1 MGKLTGQTA
10 LITGAARGL
19 GRDYALHLASLGANV
34 GVIDINFES
43 FKDYEGEAKLLTAAN
58 VIEELRAMGVNAAGA
73 EADITD
79 RKQVFAAVDKIAAEL
94 GDISI
99 VVTNAGGGMGAPDGN
114 KASSL
119 DWDMYHAVIDRN
131 LHGTVYT
138 INAVAPMMKKNRYG
152 KIVTIASVG
161 GIVANSD
168 GSYAHYA
175 MAKAAVIHYTHYLAA
190 ELGQYNINA
199 NCLAPGYMATGRLI
213 EQYKQAGEETFLSRT
228 SIKRFGTPEDCS
240 RALEFLVTDQSDFV
254 TGQVLEVS
262 GGVSGRVRVD

>member
-1 MGKLTGQTA
+1 MGKLTGKVA
-10 LITGAARGL
+10 LVTGAARGL
-19 GRDYALHLASLGANV
+19 GRDYALHLASLGADV

-43 FKDYEGEAKLLTAAN
+43 FKDYEGEARLLTADN
-58 VIEELRAMGVNAAGA
+58 VIEELKAKGVRAAGA
-73 EADITD
+73 TADITD
-79 RKQVFAAVDKIAAEL
+79 RVQVFAAVEEIAAEL

-99 VVTNAGGGMGAPDGN
+99 AVTNAGGGMGPADGN

-138 INAVAPMMKKNRYG
+138 VNAVAPMMKKNRYG

-161 GIVANSD
+161 GIVTNSD

-213 EQYKQAGEETFLSRT
+213 KQYQEAGEETFLSRS

-240 RALEFLVTDQSDFV
+240 KALEFLVTDQSDFV